1 MSTILQEAVI
11 NRAEATLAKYYL
23 EVVRHDLQFLVCELA
38 VVQLLVVVS
47 IDAPGRSLEIKVR
60 S

>member
-38 VVQLLVVVS
+38 VVQLS
-47 IDAPGRSLEIKVR
+47 IDARGRSLEIKVR